1 VAGKID
7 PATGLQ
13 DQQRR
18 FADEYLG
25 DFNGTAAYMRAG
37 YKATGAAASAA
48 AARLLANPKVQAY
61 LASRKEELLLSQRVD
76 QEAVL
81 ARLAFMALGDIRTLF
96 DQHGNLKP
104 MSELTAE
111 EASLVQGVEVFE
123 EWEGRGDERRAVGLT
138 KKIKLVSRLDAVKTL
153 GAHFGMFAKK
163 VEHTGK
169 NGGPIESQTRI
180 LGDVMDLIDG
190 SDTGPGPATSRSK

>member
-1 VAGKID
+1 MAGKID

-18 FADEYLG
+18 FADEYLV

-76 QEAVL
+76 
-81 ARLAFMALGDIRTLF
+81 
-96 DQHGNLKP
+96 
-104 MSELTAE
+104 
-111 EASLVQGVEVFE
+111 
-123 EWEGRGDERRAVGLT
+123 
-138 KKIKLVSRLDAVKTL
+138 
-153 GAHFGMFAKK
+153 
-163 VEHTGK
+163 
-169 NGGPIESQTRI
+169 
-180 LGDVMDLIDG
+180 
-190 SDTGPGPATSRSK
+190 

>member
-1 VAGKID
+1 MILALN
-7 PATGLQ
+7 ALYRMQ
-13 DQQRR
+13 DR
-18 FADEYLG
+18 FI
-25 DFNGTAAYMRAG
+25 
-37 YKATGAAASAA
+37 
-48 AARLLANPKVQAY
+48 Q
-61 LASRKEELLLSQRVD
+61 
-76 QEAVL
+76 
-81 ARLAFMALGDIRTLF
+81 LF
-96 DQHGNLKP
+96 HRGWDQHGNLKP

-190 SDTGPGPATSRSK
+190 SDTPGLRPRGASKPGRN